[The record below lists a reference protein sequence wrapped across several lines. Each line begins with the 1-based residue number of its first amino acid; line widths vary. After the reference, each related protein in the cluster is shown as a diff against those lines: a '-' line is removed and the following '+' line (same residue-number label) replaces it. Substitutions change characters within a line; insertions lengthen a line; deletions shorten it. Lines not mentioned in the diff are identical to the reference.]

1 MISHGLTSSG
11 LFKITGELENYNIMK
26 NKGMNII
33 RPKLYVLL
41 FVYILS
47 NISFPWTIN
56 IISEIE
62 IMKGIYIYSKNI
74 IITILIILYFLFLY
88 NLLIIYR
95 IFSKNIIILYKDI
108 KREEILWLLINISII
123 IIITFFRKVSIG
135 I

>member
-33 RPKLYVLL
+33 RPKLYILL
-41 FVYILS
+41 FIYILS

-88 NLLIIYR
+88 NFLIIYR

-108 KREEILWLLINISII
+108 KREEIVWLLINISII
-123 IIITFFRKVSIG
+123 IIITFNRKVSIG

>member
-1 MISHGLTSSG
+1 
-11 LFKITGELENYNIMK
+11 MK

-33 RPKLYVLL
+33 RPKLYIIL
-41 FVYILS
+41 FIYILS

-74 IITILIILYFLFLY
+74 IISILFLLYLLFLY
-88 NLLIIYR
+88 NFLLIYR
-95 IFSKNIIILYKDI
+95 IYSKNIIILYKDI
-108 KREEILWLLINISII
+108 KREEILWLLINIIVII
-123 IIITFFRKVSIG
+123 ILTYYRKIEVSIG